1 MESDILVKNQSN
13 WKRMKLLLESLEM
26 EQSFGCVLSPYA
38 KVLLTGAKQLVKDTI
53 ELNAG
58 IKQL

>member
-1 MESDILVKNQSN
+1 MKDDILVKNQFN
-13 WKRMKLLLESLEM
+13 WKRMKLLIESLEM

-38 KVLLTGAKQLVKDTI
+38 KALLTSANQLVEDTI

>member
-1 MESDILVKNQSN
+1 MENDLLAKNQLN
-13 WKRMKLLLESLEM
+13 WKRMNRLIESLEM

-38 KVLLTGAKQLVKDTI
+38 KLLLTSANQLVKDTL
-53 ELNAG
+53 ELNLG